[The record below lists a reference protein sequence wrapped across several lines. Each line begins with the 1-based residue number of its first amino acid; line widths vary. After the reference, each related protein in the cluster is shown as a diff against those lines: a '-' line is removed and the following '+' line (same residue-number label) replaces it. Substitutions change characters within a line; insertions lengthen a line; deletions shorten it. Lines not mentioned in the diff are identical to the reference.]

1 MLYKKPKIVKKPA
14 IGVKKV
20 TVSLPPEILTDLDHI
35 SGLVG
40 LSRSAFLS
48 SILAQSLPEIKATVD
63 ALAEI
68 VTKATAESDS
78 DPVGAQQRYNSHSKK
93 AIDDFILKLTSGG
106 QDDLF
111 NGK

>member
-1 MLYKKPKIVKKPA
+1 MLYKKPKIVKKSA

-20 TVSLPPEILTDLDHI
+20 TVSLPPKILADLDHI
-35 SGLVG
+35 AALVG

-48 SILAQSLPEIKATVD
+48 SILSQSLPEIKSTVD
-63 ALAEI
+63 SLASVVAKANGDPDSSPEALA
-68 VTKATAESDS
+68 
-78 DPVGAQQRYNSHSKK
+78 RYSAYSKD
-93 AIDDFILKLTSGG
+93 AIDTFILKLVSGG